1 MGKKTKK
8 ITKQSKRRL
17 VILGPVSIIA
27 VLVIFYTAIS
37 STYKQLTLKEYE
49 NDLKLELESL
59 EDKEVELRN
68 EVSKL
73 QEPEYLARYAR
84 ETYLYTKDGEYV
96 IKIDP
101 KKKVLKKSES
111 FFEKYMYY
119 IIASIILVFIL
130 VIMIIRS
137 IFKSKKIE
145 G

>member
-59 EDKEVELRN
+59 EEKEVELRN

-96 IKIDP
+96 IKMDF
-101 KKKVLKKSES
+101 KKKVPNKSES

-130 VIMIIRS
+130 LIIIIRN
-137 IFKSKKIE
+137 IFKSKK
-145 G
+145 